1 MREYILRRLAAL
13 VPVLFLVSVVTF
25 AVNLLLPGDPAL
37 AYIGEANINDKVMY
51 EAVRQELG
59 LDQPI
64 PVQYVKWLGR
74 AVRGDFGRSI
84 RTREPALE
92 GLLARLPITLQLSAM
107 AMAISLVIAIPVGI
121 ISAVRPNSKLDTTGT
136 VLAMTGVAVPD
147 FWLAILLIY
156 LFAVWLPWL
165 PSSGYVPLDQGLWP
179 NLQSM
184 ILPSIAL
191 GMVLS
196 AVVMRQLRASL
207 IEVLRQEYVVVA
219 RAKGLPERH
228 VIGRHALKNALIP
241 MVTVLGLQTGRLF
254 GGAVLIETIFSLPGL
269 GRLAT
274 DSILFRDYPM
284 LLGTVL
290 ILAMSVMLASLVTDV
305 LYAVLDPRIRYT

>member
-1 MREYILRRLAAL
+1 MAAL
-13 VPVLFLVSVVTF
+13 VPVLFMVSVVTF

-37 AYIGEANINDKVMY
+37 AYIGEANISDKVMY

-64 PVQYVKWLGR
+64 PVQYIRWLSR

-84 RTREPALE
+84 RTREPALD
-92 GLLARLPITLQLSAM
+92 GLIARLPITLQLSVM
-107 AMAISLVIAIPVGI
+107 AMVISLVIAIPVGI
-121 ISAVRPNSKLDTTGT
+121 ISAVKPNSTLDTAGT
-136 VLAMTGVAVPD
+136 VLAMTGAAVPD
-147 FWLAILLIY
+147 FWLAILMIY
-156 LFAVWLPWL
+156 FFAVWLRL
-165 PSSGYVPLDQGLWP
+165 VPSSGYVPLDQGLWL

-184 ILPSIAL
+184 ILPSVAL

-219 RAKGLPERH
+219 RAKGLRERNI
-228 VIGRHALKNALIP
+228 IGRHALKNALIP

-284 LLGTVL
+284 LLGVVL
-290 ILAMSVMLASLVTDV
+290 ILALSVMLASLVTDV